1 MTYNKILY
9 RMSTI
14 THNSL
19 PVIKSPISSII
30 FNQLLEANTG
40 ILVFKFGAEW
50 CNPCKTIEPALNTLF
65 AQMPNNVQCFV
76 IDIDQSSEL
85 YSLFKNKRVFKGV
98 PTVVAYYFGN
108 TSIYPDDM
116 NVGAD
121 LQQLNLFFE
130 RTYKNALTMLSS

>member
-1 MTYNKILY
+1 
-9 RMSTI
+9 MSTI

-19 PVIKSPISSII
+19 PVIKSPMSSTT

-65 AQMPNNVQCFV
+65 QQMPENVQCFV
-76 IDIDQSSEL
+76 IDIDQSPEL

-121 LQQLNLFFE
+121 LQQVNLFFE

>member
-1 MTYNKILY
+1 
-9 RMSTI
+9 MSTI

-19 PVIKSPISSII
+19 PVIKSPMSSTT

-50 CNPCKTIEPALNTLF
+50 CNPCKTIEPALNALF
-65 AQMPNNVQCFV
+65 QQMPENVQCFV
-76 IDIDQSSEL
+76 IDIDQSPEL

-121 LQQLNLFFE
+121 LQQVNLFFE